1 MKKQTIRSIIH
12 AIIPLT
18 LLVAFAFALYFPE
31 VVVNPFMRLQ
41 YKSSAGLGTQTITLP
56 AAVEEGSKKKSKGD
70 VSVVFKL
77 VPAGTAPRGCTD
89 VSDGTVVTEEFVLG
103 ETEVTRGLWRAVT
116 SAPSLASYRFSGLV
130 LCDGD
135 AKLPAVKV
143 SWREAI
149 VFCNALSELMG
160 NQPVYYQDSAFLVP
174 VRDPGFLETRNDVLF
189 VRPGS
194 DGFRLPTSME
204 WELAAR
210 YRDGVEW
217 TPGSNPSGSSVPYY
231 EYARS
236 DIYAVYNAPSIAPVR
251 SLVSNQLGIFDMSG
265 NAWEWCYDLFVKDS
279 TAVVDDESR
288 IKRIVRGGS
297 WMGNAYRLQVGGEF
311 GSLPGI
317 TEIGQGFRLARSRW

>member
-12 AIIPLT
+12 AVIPLT
-18 LLVAFAFALYFPE
+18 LLIAFALALYFPE
-31 VVVNPFMRLQ
+31 AFNPFMRLQ
-41 YKSSAGLGTQTITLP
+41 YKSSPGLGSQTIIVP
-56 AAVEEGSKKKSKGD
+56 AAAEDGSKKKSKGD

-135 AKLPAVKV
+135 AKLPVVKV
-143 SWREAI
+143 SWRDAI

-160 NQPVYYQDSAFLVP
+160 NQPVYYQEGEYVTP
-174 VRDPGFLETRNDVLF
+174 VRDSHYLETRNDALF

-210 YRDGVEW
+210 YLDGVEW

-231 EYARS
+231 EYSRS
-236 DIYAVYNAPSIAPVR
+236 DLYAVYNAPTIAPVR
-251 SLVSNQLGIFDMSG
+251 SLVSNQLGIYDMSG

-279 TAVVDDESR
+279 TAIVDDESR